1 MYNLKMEFTKSLI
14 KGKLIKRYKRFFVDV
29 KLNDEIITAHCPN
42 TGSMKGLLDEGN
54 EVYLLK
60 NDDPKRKLKYGL
72 EIIKAKK
79 NLVGVNT
86 HLSNKIVNHGL
97 YNNLIKE
104 LMNIDKIKSEV
115 FYNKETRFDFLV
127 EKNKKKIFIEV
138 KNVTLFRD
146 RKTAEFPDAVTSRGS
161 KHLLTLIDAIKEGYK
176 TYLIFLVQI
185 QNMENFKIAKD
196 LDIEYYKNFIT
207 AKKAGVNF
215 LAYRCKISTKKI
227 YIDKKLK
234 ILND

>member
-29 KLNDEIITAHCPN
+29 KLKKEIITAHCPN

-72 EIIKAKK
+72 EIVKAKN

-86 HLSNKIVNHGL
+86 HMANKIVNHGL
-97 YNNLIKE
+97 TNNLIKE
-104 LMNIDKIKSEV
+104 LKDNDQIKPEV
-115 FYNKETRFDFLV
+115 FFNKETRFDFLV
-127 EKNKKKIFIEV
+127 EKNKQKFFVEV

-146 RKTAEFPDAVTSRGS
+146 KKTAEFPDAITSRGS
-161 KHLLTLIDAIKEGYK
+161 KHLLTLIDAIKKGYK
-176 TYLIFLVQI
+176 SYLIFLVQI
-185 QNMENFKIAKD
+185 QNMEKFKIAKD
-196 LDIEYYKNFIT
+196 IDDEYYKNYQI
-207 AKKAGVNF
+207 ARKAGVKF
-215 LAYRCKISTKKI
+215 LAYRCKISSKEI
-227 YIDKKLK
+227 VVEKKLK
-234 ILND
+234 IING